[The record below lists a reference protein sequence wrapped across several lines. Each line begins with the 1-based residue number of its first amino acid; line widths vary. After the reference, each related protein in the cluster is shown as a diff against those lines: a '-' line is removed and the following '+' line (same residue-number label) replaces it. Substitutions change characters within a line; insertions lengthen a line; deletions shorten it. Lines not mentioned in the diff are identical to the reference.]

1 MNKDNKNN
9 QDILSDVAMVVDAK
23 SFLER
28 WSTSLKADQLWPFP
42 VSFSCCS
49 TELRGFKGKHF
60 DPSILELHEYFR
72 EPDKADLLVL
82 GGTITHKMAP
92 RLKEIYRQMPEGK
105 MVMAIGACASSGG
118 PYWTYSVVQGV
129 SQLFPV
135 DIYLPGCP
143 PTPESIV
150 EAFTLIEE
158 RIEKR
163 VSAVSQINWSLNV

>member
-1 MNKDNKNN
+1 MIQHSNIN
-9 QDILSDVAMVVDAK
+9 QEIVSDVAMAVDSK

-28 WSTSLKADQLWPFP
+28 WASSLKQDQLWPFP

-60 DPSILELHEYFR
+60 EPNELDLHEYFR
-72 EPDKADLLVL
+72 EPTEADLLVL

-92 RLKEIYRQMPEGK
+92 ILKEIYAQMPEGK

-143 PTPESIV
+143 PSPDAIV
-150 EAFTLIEE
+150 QSFSAIQE
-158 RIEKR
+158 RIKKK
-163 VSAVSQINWSLNV
+163 VSAISQAKWSLNV